1 MTEYHNPVL
10 LHPSVDA
17 VVTNPDGCYV
27 DATFGGGGH
36 SREILSRLSPRGR
49 LMAFDRDAEA
59 LAQAP
64 DDSRLILIHN
74 NFRFIHNYIL
84 LEAAGE
90 SAALSGSCE
99 VRSLETAGTSAAS
112 DAEAGS
118 LLSGNAGEPRTPGSS
133 TEGGRRQPGS
143 PSQAAGRPGTEAPAA
158 DSPGGTEDC
167 TSRIFSGGADG
178 ILADLGVSSHQFD
191 TAGRGFSFRY
201 DSPLDM
207 RMNAQGGRT
216 AADIVNSYTQEELE
230 KVLRLYGE
238 VDNARRIS
246 QLITEAR
253 SKAPILTTADLDKA
267 IASAL
272 PSFAQHK
279 QLARIYQAF
288 RMEVNDEMRSL
299 EKFLDGAARSLK
311 PGGRLVVIT
320 YHSIEDRMV
329 KNFIRTGNVGGVEH
343 KDEFGRTEAPLRAV
357 NRKPI
362 VPEEEE
368 IASNTRARSAKLRI
382 AEKLPD
388 AYGHPDIRRAG
399 QGGAK
404 EGGRGR

>member
-1 MTEYHNPVL
+1 MSSYHNPVL

-17 VVTNPDGCYV
+17 VVTNPDGRYV

-36 SREILSRLSPRGR
+36 SREILSRLSPLGR
-49 LMAFDRDAEA
+49 LYAFDRDGDA

-64 DDSRLILIHN
+64 DDSRLTLIHN

-84 LEAAGE
+84 GNAEAD
-90 SAALSGSCE
+90 
-99 VRSLETAGTSAAS
+99 RRTQAGTDRKA
-112 DAEAGS
+112 
-118 LLSGNAGEPRTPGSS
+118 
-133 TEGGRRQPGS
+133 TE
-143 PSQAAGRPGTEAPAA
+143 
-158 DSPGGTEDC
+158 
-167 TSRIFSGGADG
+167 ISGGVDG

-191 TAGRGFSFRY
+191 TAERGFSFRY

-230 KVLRLYGE
+230 RVLRLYGE

-246 QLITEAR
+246 QLIVEAR
-253 SKAPILTTADLDKA
+253 SKAPILTTGDLDKA
-267 IASAL
+267 ISSAL

-288 RMEVNDEMRSL
+288 RIEVNDEMRSL
-299 EKFLDGAARSLK
+299 EKFLTGAAESLK
-311 PGGRLVVIT
+311 PGGRLAVIT

-329 KNFIRTGNVGGVEH
+329 KNFIRTGNVGGIEP
-343 KDEFGRTEAPLRAV
+343 KDAFGRSLAPLRAV

-362 VPEEEE
+362 VPGEDE
-368 IASNTRARSAKLRI
+368 IAANTRARSAKLRI
-382 AEKLPD
+382 AEKP
-388 AYGHPDIRRAG
+388 AG
-399 QGGAK
+399 GNDGGP
-404 EGGRGR
+404 RT